1 MSKQLNDKIKNKSAK
16 IAIIGLG
23 YVGLELAITIAKSQF
38 LVFGFDKNKDKINLI
53 KKNKSPI
60 NTISSKK
67 INLLNK
73 RYIYNLDNI
82 KQIYYC
88 DVIII
93 ALPTPLT
100 KNDKP
105 DVSYLKNCYKDI
117 SPHFR
122 HGQMI
127 VLESTV
133 YPGATME
140 IFGKEIAK
148 KFNIGK
154 NFHICFS
161 PERISPGKKLSYEYK
176 DIPKIIS
183 GKTKDC
189 VNSLSLFYGK
199 IFKTIHKCKTIEI
212 AEFTKLYE
220 NAFRAVNIGFAN
232 QMKIVSSKMG
242 INISEVINAAK
253 TKPFGFTPFSPG
265 PGVGGHCIPIDPLFI
280 SYVAKKFNVKS
291 DFIELAR
298 KVNLE
303 TTEWVIN
310 KIKKNIKKNSK
321 ILILGAAYKK
331 NIDDWRESPTVKI
344 ISKLKKF
351 YTVTYYDPYISE
363 IFINSKPFLSVKN
376 LSYANL
382 KNYSGIVIA
391 TDHDYFNYNKILK
404 YSKIIFDTRNSF
416 SGKFNKKIINC

>member
-23 YVGLELAITIAKSQF
+23 YVGLELATTIAKSQF
-38 LVFGFDKNKDKINLI
+38 QVYGFDKNKDKINLI

-67 INLLNK
+67 IKLLNK
-73 RYIYNLDNI
+73 KFILNLGNI
-82 KQIYYC
+82 KQIYNC

-105 DVSYLKNCYKDI
+105 DISYLKNCYKNIFPYLRQD
-117 SPHFR
+117 
-122 HGQMI
+122 QMI
-127 VLESTV
+127 ILESTV
-133 YPGATME
+133 YPGATTE
-140 IFGKEIAK
+140 IFSKEIAK
-148 KFNIGK
+148 KFIIGK
-154 NFHICFS
+154 NFNICFS
-161 PERISPGKKLSYEYK
+161 PERISPGKKLSYEYR

-189 VNSLSLFYGK
+189 LNSLSLFYGK
-199 IFKTIHKCKTIEI
+199 IFKTIYKCKTIEI

-232 QMKIVSSKMG
+232 QMKIVSNKMG

-253 TKPFGFTPFSPG
+253 TKPFGFTPFNPG

-280 SYVAKKFNVKS
+280 SYVAKKYNVKS
-291 DFIELAR
+291 NFIELAR

-310 KIKKNIKKNSK
+310 KIKRNINKNSK
-321 ILILGAAYKK
+321 ILIFGAAYKK

-344 ISKLKKF
+344 ISKLEKF
-351 YTVTYYDPYISE
+351 YNVTYYDPYISE
-363 IFINSKPFLSVKN
+363 IFINSKPFLSLKKLN
-376 LSYANL
+376 YINL

-391 TDHDYFNYNKILK
+391 TDHDCFDYNKILK

-416 SGKFNKKIINC
+416 SNKFSEKIINC